1 MSTTIKTINSNNC
14 QLQQISSSTTNVHN
28 NNNIKCQPQLTKKTF
43 SKSLLKER
51 MKSCRTW
58 LETWSTRLSK
68 RTSIKTFSTSN
79 SCDRC
84 KPMTRRSTFTSVA
97 TFYSKLLPIVAYIV
111 LIIWWLGR
119 WGMDIMWQNVW
130 KISFMITD
138 VKCML
143 VSSDRSL

>member
-14 QLQQISSSTTNVHN
+14 HQQQMSTTTTTSNVSHN
-28 NNNIKCQPQLTKKTF
+28 WRFKRKKKTF

-111 LIIWWLGR
+111 LISWWLGR
-119 WGMDIMWQNVW
+119 WGMDIMWQNAW